1 MVRLVGALGRQRDLP
16 GTETR
21 SEERMA
27 ERTLPDNERAEAYLA
42 LDDDALDALPAEVFL
57 EEQRNLLLV
66 ERAHLEEQASQ
77 LKAEADQL
85 AQNNGPLEVQFD
97 EESGEGGTAAV
108 DRERDLA
115 LAASAQAALAEVT
128 DALAKLDAGTYGVC
142 EVCHEPI
149 ARARLRALPYA
160 RLCVRCKEGGLTR
173 RR

>member
-1 MVRLVGALGRQRDLP
+1 
-16 GTETR
+16 
-21 SEERMA
+21 MA
-27 ERTLPDNERAEAYLA
+27 ERTLPNEERAQAYLA
-42 LDDDALDALPAEVFL
+42 LDEDELDALDDATFRA
-57 EEQRNLLLV
+57 EQRNLLLV
-66 ERAHLEEQASQ
+66 ERAHLEQQASQ

-85 AQNNGPLEVQFD
+85 VQVSGPLEVQFD
-97 EESGEGGTAAV
+97 EESGEGGTAAI

-115 LAASAQAALAEVT
+115 LAASAQAALAEVD
-128 DALAKLDAGTYGVC
+128 DALRKLDDGTYGVC

>member
-1 MVRLVGALGRQRDLP
+1 
-16 GTETR
+16 
-21 SEERMA
+21 MA
-27 ERTLPDNERAEAYLA
+27 ERTIPNDERAEAYLA
-42 LDDDALDALPAEVFL
+42 LDEDELDALDEGAFI

-66 ERAHLEEQASQ
+66 ERAHLEQQAVQ

-85 AQNNGPLEVQFD
+85 VQTNGPLEVQFD
-97 EESGEGGTAAV
+97 EESGEGGTAAI

-115 LAASAQAALAEVT
+115 LAASARAALSEVA
-128 DALAKLDAGTYGVC
+128 DALAKIDAGTYGAC

>member
-1 MVRLVGALGRQRDLP
+1 
-16 GTETR
+16 
-21 SEERMA
+21 MA
-27 ERTLPDNERAEAYLA
+27 ERTLPDSERAEAYLA
-42 LDDDALDALPAEVFL
+42 LGDEELEALPEEQFL
-57 EEQRNLLLV
+57 AEQRNLLLV
-66 ERAHLEEQASQ
+66 ERSHLEQQAAQ

-85 AQNNGPLEVQFD
+85 AQTNGPLEVQFD
-97 EESGEGGTAAV
+97 EESGEGGTAAI

-115 LAASAQAALAEVT
+115 LAASAQAALAEVD
-128 DALAKLDAGTYGVC
+128 DALAKLDHGTYGRC